1 MKIIV
6 ITSPDFI
13 AGEVSLIHQLFDA
26 GIDRIHI
33 RKPQA
38 SEDEVR
44 GLIEGIDGKWHNRLS
59 LHDHHRLALEYGCGI
74 HLNGRNP
81 YSPKDTE
88 KDLVISASCHSVEE
102 VEKRKA
108 KCDYVFMSPIF
119 DSISKNGY
127 TAAYSHYE
135 LKEAFAKGIIDK
147 KVIALGG
154 ITPKHIPW
162 LETLGFG
169 GAALL
174 GHVWQQAKNGL
185 FGSPLDA
192 IFNGYV
198 KPEH

>member
-59 LHDHHRLALEYGCGI
+59 LHDHHHLALEYGCGI

-81 YSPKDTE
+81 YPQKETE
-88 KDLVISASCHSVEE
+88 KDLVISASCHSV
-102 VEKRKA
+102 
-108 KCDYVFMSPIF
+108 
-119 DSISKNGY
+119 
-127 TAAYSHYE
+127 
-135 LKEAFAKGIIDK
+135 
-147 KVIALGG
+147 
-154 ITPKHIPW
+154 
-162 LETLGFG
+162 
-169 GAALL
+169 
-174 GHVWQQAKNGL
+174 
-185 FGSPLDA
+185 
-192 IFNGYV
+192 
-198 KPEH
+198 